1 MSIQYNRRDLMR
13 GMVGGAVSLA
23 LAPIAFAQLGPPP
36 GKIALR
42 FNENPYGP
50 SASARKAAAE
60 AVELGAYYAESIEKN
75 LLNTIAVRKDLALEN
90 MVLSSGSNEAL

>member
-1 MSIQYNRRDLMR
+1 MQVRKTNRHKLRGNKSMSIQYNRRDLMR

-50 SASARKAAAE
+50 SASARKAAA
-60 AVELGAYYAESIEKN
+60 
-75 LLNTIAVRKDLALEN
+75 D
-90 MVLSSGSNEAL
+90 